1 VGATAGEVSGES
13 VRATPHGAPIRAA
26 VVLEVAAADVQPG
39 VDHQAALERIPA
51 AEREALL
58 VTEQPRPERVALVG
72 AVGLEIRHAED
83 QPKLM
88 TLPTEGAAGGDG
100 RLGHSG

>member
-1 VGATAGEVSGES
+1 
-13 VRATPHGAPIRAA
+13 
-26 VVLEVAAADVQPG
+26 
-39 VDHQAALERIPA
+39 
-51 AEREALL
+51 
-58 VTEQPRPERVALVG
+58 VG

-100 RLGHSG
+100 RLGQSG